1 MAEISLSSATT
12 ESTAQIPQQHVQK
25 GAEHLG
31 WVLFGGS
38 SFEKL
43 HVVWSMKFNSSW
55 EIVQWQIYNENFW

>member
-1 MAEISLSSATT
+1 MAEISLSSAAT

-43 HVVWSMKFNSSW
+43 HVV
-55 EIVQWQIYNENFW
+55 